1 MEKWFYF
8 FKKVFS
14 DGCDYQK
21 CFTCSNFKA
30 VILQSAPYRWW
41 NSQSAPY
48 RWNLFAMY
56 FFTFPCKF
64 SRKKKSICSLFF
76 FSKEKSLQFVFL
88 SEIERFNVCMD
99 GGIIESINERKRLNS
114 CYKNLHSV
122 NHLWC
127 AWNLTEK
134 KRAHTHIGKN
144 YVDLCATLMH
154 SGALK

>member
-1 MEKWFYF
+1 MGAITKNVSLVRILKLWFCNLLHTDGEIRNLLRIDEICF
-8 FKKVFS
+8 DVLFHFSVWIFK
-14 DGCDYQK
+14 
-21 CFTCSNFKA
+21 
-30 VILQSAPYRWW
+30 
-41 NSQSAPY
+41 
-48 RWNLFAMY
+48 
-56 FFTFPCKF
+56 
-64 SRKKKSICSLFF
+64 KKKSICSLFF

-99 GGIIESINERKRLNS
+99 GGIIESINERKRLNL

-134 KRAHTHIGKN
+134 KRARTHIGKN